1 MSSQCNNAVAEKGHS
16 GPCTYDVQCT
26 GTHKMV
32 CITESAAS
40 KAAPSAPILVTDAQ
54 LTPSQVQQLVATE
67 FGTDEGYNEFPLNM
81 RTQKEV
87 DELCMEL
94 EAEIQDTVDTYIH
107 TSAAGEVLTGP
118 E

>member
-1 MSSQCNNAVAEKGHS
+1 
-16 GPCTYDVQCT
+16 
-26 GTHKMV
+26 MV
-32 CITESAAS
+32 CIIKSTAS

-54 LTPSQVQQLVATE
+54 LTTSQVQQLVTTE
-67 FGTDEGYNEFPLNM
+67 FGADEGYNEFPLNTQ
-81 RTQKEV
+81 TQKEI
-87 DELCMEL
+87 DEPCMEL